1 MTSTVFYLIIPFV
14 CAALTTWGSVFY
26 EKDGWRA
33 ALRFMVLLVAA
44 AGLALSVGKAMPTIR
59 EICSREMMD
68 ESVLKYSLAL
78 VYVGVLAL
86 MVVASFYM
94 VVIDGLLGCTGG
106 WLPAAGCIVT
116 GLMLAAPTLSLGI
129 FVIKSFWWLAL
140 AVLAV
145 LAVIGAIVGGAS
157 SGRACVSSQGGTFVD
172 KFGNEYVSTSDQ
184 NRIYHSGE
192 TWNTTKEYH
201 IKGQSG
207 TFYRKIK

>member
-1 MTSTVFYLIIPFV
+1 MNNTVFCLIIPLV
-14 CAALTTWGSVFY
+14 CAVLTTWGSVFY

-33 ALRFMVLLVAA
+33 AIRFIVLLVTA
-44 AGLALSVGKAMPTIR
+44 AGLALSVDKAMPTIR
-59 EICSREMMD
+59 ETCSREMLD

-78 VYVGVLAL
+78 VYVSALAL

-94 VVIDGLLGCTGG
+94 VVLDGLFGCPGG
-106 WLPAAGCIVT
+106 WLRATGCVIT

-129 FVIKSFWWLAL
+129 FVIKNFWWLAL

-157 SGRACVSSQGGTFVD
+157 SGRVSASSQDGVFVD
-172 KFGNEYVSTSDQ
+172 KFGNEYISTSNQ

-207 TFYRKIK
+207 TFYRRIK

>member
-1 MTSTVFYLIIPFV
+1 MIDTVFSLIIPLV

-33 ALRFMVLLVAA
+33 AIRFTVLLVAV
-44 AGLALSVGKAMPTIR
+44 AGLALSVDKAMPTIKGV
-59 EICSREMMD
+59 CSREMMD

-78 VYVGVLAL
+78 VYVGALAL
-86 MVVASFYM
+86 MSFASFYM
-94 VVIDGLLGCTGG
+94 VVLDGLFGCPGG
-106 WLPAAGCIVT
+106 WLKATGCVVT
-116 GLMLAAPTLSLGI
+116 GLTLAAPTLSLGI
-129 FVIKSFWWLAL
+129 FVIKNLWWLAL
-140 AVLAV
+140 VVLVVLAV
-145 LAVIGAIVGGAS
+145 VGAIVGGV
-157 SGRACVSSQGGTFVD
+157 SGRVSASSQGGTFVD

>member
-1 MTSTVFYLIIPFV
+1 MTEAFLFLIISLV
-14 CAALTTWGSVFY
+14 CAVLTTWGSVFY

-33 ALRFMVLLVAA
+33 ALRFLVLLVAA
-44 AGLALSVGKAMPTIR
+44 AGLALSVDKAMSTIR
-59 EICSREMMD
+59 EICSHEMMD

-78 VYVGVLAL
+78 VYVGALAL
-86 MVVASFYM
+86 MTVSSFYL
-94 VVIDGLLGCTGG
+94 VVLDGLFGCPVG
-106 WLPAAGCIVT
+106 WLKATGCIVT
-116 GLMLAAPTLSLGI
+116 GLMLVAPTLGLGI
-129 FVIKSFWWLAL
+129 FVIKNFWWLAL

-145 LAVIGAIVGGAS
+145 LAIIGAIVGGV
-157 SGRACVSSQGGTFVD
+157 SGWVSASSQGGTFVD

>member
-1 MTSTVFYLIIPFV
+1 MTEALLYLIIPFV
-14 CAALTTWGSVFY
+14 CAALITWGSVFY

-33 ALRFMVLLVAA
+33 ALRFLVLLVAT
-44 AGLALSVGKAMPTIR
+44 AGLALSVDKAMPTIR
-59 EICSREMMD
+59 EISSREMMG
-68 ESVLKYSLAL
+68 ESILKYSLAL
-78 VYVGVLAL
+78 VYVGAL
-86 MVVASFYM
+86 TLMTVSSFYM
-94 VVIDGLLGCTGG
+94 VVLDGLFGCPVG
-106 WLPAAGCIVT
+106 WLKATGCIVT
-116 GLMLAAPTLSLGI
+116 GLMLVAPTLSLGI
-129 FVIKSFWWLAL
+129 FVIKNFWWLAL

-145 LAVIGAIVGGAS
+145 LAIIGAIVGGVSRVSA
-157 SGRACVSSQGGTFVD
+157 SSQGGTFVD

>member
-1 MTSTVFYLIIPFV
+1 MTEALLYLIISFV

-33 ALRFMVLLVAA
+33 ALRFLVLLVAT
-44 AGLALSVGKAMPTIR
+44 AGLALSVDKAMPTIR
-59 EICSREMMD
+59 EISSREMMG
-68 ESVLKYSLAL
+68 ESILKYSLAL
-78 VYVGVLAL
+78 VYVGALAL
-86 MVVASFYM
+86 MTVSSFYM
-94 VVIDGLLGCTGG
+94 VVLDGLFGCPVG
-106 WLPAAGCIVT
+106 WLKATGCIVT
-116 GLMLAAPTLSLGI
+116 GLMLVTPTLSLGI
-129 FVIKSFWWLAL
+129 FVIKNFWWLAL

-145 LAVIGAIVGGAS
+145 LAIIGAIVGGV
-157 SGRACVSSQGGTFVD
+157 SGRVSASSQGGTFVD